1 MSDTGT
7 LTGALRGAAQ
17 RFGDAR
23 AFVDAARWSISFA
36 ALDRASDEAAAGLA
50 TKGVAEGS
58 VAALLLGSTVD
69 YVVAYAA
76 LAKLGAVT
84 AGVNPR
90 FTRDE
95 QRRCLEV
102 VRPDVVLTADAVG
115 PDTLGAARG
124 ALVLEVPRARSP
136 EALLRGLRADGAT
149 PPPLSPD
156 PDRPVAIV
164 LTSGTTGRPK
174 GAVFTDRQH
183 AAIVE
188 IDTGG
193 AWGGGGPMLAG
204 TELAHVGFMTKLPW
218 YLRKGHTLHL
228 LDRWRAAE
236 VLRLVEET
244 GMTSVG
250 GVAPQIALL
259 LAQPDF
265 DERDLRAVQALVVG
279 GGPSPP
285 ALVEEARRRFGAA
298 YSIRYSSTESG
309 GVGTATAF
317 DADDDEALHTVGRP
331 RAGIELAIRDEQG
344 RDLPDGEIGEVCLRS
359 GAVMAAYWR
368 DPQATAATLVDGWL
382 RTGDLGVRDP
392 DGCLRLAG
400 RRKEMYIR
408 GGYNVYPMEVES
420 VLASHPGVTAVA
432 VAPRPDPVMGEIGV
446 AVVVPRD
453 PSDPPTLASLRS
465 FGGARLSAHKL
476 PEALR
481 LVDDLPLTTGQ
492 KVDRRA
498 LADREATGA
507 GAGAGAGEPTARP

>member
-7 LTGALRGAAQ
+7 LVAALRGAAE
-17 RFGDAR
+17 RFGDR
-23 AFVDAARWSISFA
+23 PAFVAAAGWPLTFA
-36 ALDRASDEAAAGLA
+36 ELDRRSDELAAGLA
-50 TKGVAEGS
+50 GRGVGEGS
-58 VAALLLGSTVD
+58 VAVLLLGSTPD
-69 YVVAYAA
+69 YALAYAA
-76 LAKLGAVT
+76 LAKLGAAT

-90 FTRDE
+90 FTDDE
-95 QRRCLEV
+95 VRRCLEV
-102 VRPDVVLTADAVG
+102 VQPDVVLAPG
-115 PDTLGAARG
+115 PVDPGLAGG
-124 ALVLEVPRARSP
+124 ALVVEAPTAGAADERFAGVAVP
-136 EALLRGLRADGAT
+136 GGT
-149 PPPLSPD
+149 PPPLAPD
-156 PDRPVAIV
+156 PDRPVTIV

-193 AWGGGGPMLAG
+193 AWDGGGPMLAG

-218 YLRKGHTLHL
+218 YVRKGHTLHL
-228 LDRWRAAE
+228 LDKWRAADI
-236 VLRLVEET
+236 LRIVEES
-244 GMTSVG
+244 GMASVG

-265 DERDLRAVQALVVG
+265 DERDLSAVQALIVG
-279 GGPSPP
+279 GGPSSP

-309 GVGTATAF
+309 GVGTGTAF
-317 DADDDEALHTVGRP
+317 DAGDEEALHTVGRP
-331 RAGIELAIRDEQG
+331 RAGIELAIRDEDG

-359 GAVMAAYWR
+359 GAVMAGYWR
-368 DPQATAATLVDGWL
+368 DPEATAATLVDGWL
-382 RTGDLGVRDP
+382 RTGDLGVVDP

-408 GGYNVYPMEVES
+408 GGYNVYPMEVEA
-420 VLASHPGVTAVA
+420 VLASHPQVTNVA
-432 VAPRPDPVMGEIGV
+432 VVPRPDPVMGEIGV

-453 PSDPPTLASLRS
+453 PAAPPALDELRA
-465 FGGARLSAHKL
+465 FARERLSAHKL

-492 KVDRRA
+492 KLDRRA
-498 LADREATGA
+498 LAAHEAA
-507 GAGAGAGEPTARP
+507 GA